1 MFGDMAKIMKLLGK
15 LKTELPAMQERLAAS
30 QYTASS
36 GNGAVTATV
45 NGKRSLTDLRIDRD
59 LLPDAELDTVLIED
73 LVKAAVSAAQL
84 KAAEA
89 ARQAML
95 ELTGGEELPP
105 GLDGML

>member
-1 MFGDMAKIMKLLGK
+1 MFGDFGKIMKLLGK
-15 LKTELPAMQERLAAS
+15 LKTELPAMQERIARS
-30 QYTASS
+30 QYTAST

-45 NGKRSLTDLRIDRD
+45 NGKGALVDLRIDRD
-59 LLPDAELDTVLIED
+59 LLPEAELDTVLIED
-73 LVKAAVSAAQL
+73 LVKAAISAAQL

-89 ARQAML
+89 AQRAML

>member
-1 MFGDMAKIMKLLGK
+1 MFGNLGKIMKMMGK
-15 LKTELPAMQERLAAS
+15 LKTELPAMQERIAAGEH
-30 QYTASS
+30 TAGA

-45 NGKRSLTDLRIDRD
+45 SGKLDLVDLRIDRD
-59 LLPDAELDTVLIED
+59 LLPGGELDTAMIED

-95 ELTGGEELPP
+95 ELTGGEDLPP